1 MSLGLSS
8 SEYTKTTPKHVY
20 IIMSAHVR
28 ALVLD
33 ATPLI
38 TQSYT
43 HYQNYAE
50 SFYTT
55 PTVFHEIKDENARK
69 NLEIWQ
75 SLGTLKLVH
84 PSEESI
90 ARVSRFARLT
100 GDYSVLSAN
109 DIHIL
114 ALTYQLE
121 CQLNNGDWR
130 LRQVPGDSL
139 DDARKKEQAIEAE
152 KDAEAKKAKEEQQK
166 VDENQEIE
174 SSTTAPAVVVEDNV
188 EVIAETEV
196 TPDVSSTD
204 AAPTE
209 QKKKRRRGG
218 KKQRAKREQRETTEG
233 STIEKDVVTEQD
245 PEPAAKKGVA
255 FEEPDTEKK
264 TENKPEPTAEQNDA
278 SALSEDFDEADDDGE
293 WITPDTLVEVMIRD
307 SGDDTSGSRGVEAV
321 DTNRADVITLPRN
334 QVALATGDFAVQNVA
349 LQMNLNLMNFMSG
362 LKIKRLRNY
371 MLRCHACFRIFPLPK
386 SGKPKH
392 FCPSCG
398 GQGTLLRCA
407 VSVDA
412 VTGEVTPHLK
422 ANFQW
427 NNRGNKY
434 SIASPLS
441 KNSQKKYGKKGFVH
455 NKQNSNKSQENPV
468 LREDQKEY
476 EHMVKQEDW
485 TRRHNEKVLE
495 NWIGGGSADNYM
507 SPFAMSDLK
516 HHAYKVGRGRHA
528 NSSKGKK

>member
-1 MSLGLSS
+1 M
-8 SEYTKTTPKHVY
+8 P
-20 IIMSAHVR
+20 AHVR

-55 PTVFHEIKDENARK
+55 PTVFHEIKDEQARK

-84 PSEESI
+84 PSEDSI

-130 LRQVPGDSL
+130 LRQAPGDSL
-139 DDARKKEQAIEAE
+139 EESRKREAAIEAE
-152 KDAEAKKAKEEQQK
+152 KDAEARRAEQ
-166 VDENQEIE
+166 DA
-174 SSTTAPAVVVEDNV
+174 APAV
-188 EVIAETEV
+188 AEEKLDAAV
-196 TPDVSSTD
+196 AD
-204 AAPTE
+204 AAPVAATTE
-209 QKKKRRRGG
+209 AKPEGQKKKRRRGG
-218 KKQRAKREQRETTEG
+218 KKQRAKREQRENEEGPADEQVVPATEAA
-233 STIEKDVVTEQD
+233 IPDAEPVTETAAA
-245 PEPAAKKGVA
+245 ETAPAQKTVA
-255 FEEPDTEKK
+255 FEEE
-264 TENKPEPTAEQNDA
+264 TASPQPKDDSE
-278 SALSEDFDEADDDGE
+278 LSEEFDEGDDDGE

-321 DTNRADVITLPRN
+321 DRNKADIITLPRN

-349 LQMNLNLMNFMSG
+349 LQMNMNLMNFMSG

-386 SGKPKH
+386 NGKAKH

-441 KNSQKKYGKKGFVH
+441 KNSQKRYGKKGFVH
-455 NKQNSNKSQENPV
+455 NKQNSNRSQDSPV

-485 TRRHNEKVLE
+485 TRRHNDKVLE

-507 SPFAMSDLK
+507 SPFAMSGLK
-516 HHAYKVGRGRHA
+516 HHSYKVGRGRHA